1 MIDQPALFP
10 AGKPVAPLRDLTKRQ
25 ATIYRLLCQSESGLE
40 PIELGQL
47 MHAQSGRHSAD
58 EFCDFCGQDA
68 ARALREKAIKQR
80 VIRRVT
86 GVYEPRSAA
95 DWTGRAELV
104 GLGSAQLSQLPGESF
119 ADIFACRVDE
129 SAGMREGAA

>member
-1 MIDQPALFP
+1 MTDQPSLFP

-25 ATIYRLLCQSESGLE
+25 AIIYRLVCDSPHGLE

-58 EFCDFCGQDA
+58 EFCEWCGQDA
-68 ARALREKAIKQR
+68 ARALRAKAIRQR
-80 VIRRVT
+80 VVRRLT
-86 GVYEPRSAA
+86 GVYEPRSTA